1 MTLLDC
7 TSCAVATIT
16 VFSLQGSDEGDP
28 AFRSQLQSFPSEV
41 NCSLLSYRIRS
52 LVLVCS
58 KRLVLVYSKRLVLV
72 CSKRLVLVCSKR
84 LRKVNQLWTF
94 LLNFRIILNDLL

>member
-58 KRLVLVYSKRLVLV
+58 KRLVLV
-72 CSKRLVLVCSKR
+72 CSKRLVLVCLKR